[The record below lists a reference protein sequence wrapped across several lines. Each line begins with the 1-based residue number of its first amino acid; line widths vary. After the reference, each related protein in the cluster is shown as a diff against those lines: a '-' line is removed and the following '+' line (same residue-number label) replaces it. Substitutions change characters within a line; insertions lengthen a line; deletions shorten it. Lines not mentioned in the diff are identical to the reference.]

1 MGESIDLATRRVW
14 DLQSVW
20 SQAADAVKQQLGRAR
35 AVGLALG
42 VAAASL
48 STLGAQVMG
57 WQSALG
63 RALDL
68 IAAVCAGLVP
78 LAVSR
83 SGMPALRDWTRLRSV
98 SEALKSE
105 VFICLARVG
114 GYRGQDAAGRLLDRA
129 GRVVADAG
137 DLAYRTR
144 GLVPKQRPLPDVVD
158 VDSYV
163 AVRLVGQVNGY
174 YRPRAALMSRR
185 CAVVRRC
192 ETALAGLAA
201 VLGATASV
209 FGTDGAAVWV
219 ATVTTVTATVTA
231 HAAAARYVYQELE
244 FSRTAA
250 ELEDMLAR
258 REALTA
264 PGDRRDDDDFV
275 ERCELVI
282 SAQNEAWM
290 ARWTAD

>member
-1 MGESIDLATRRVW
+1 MGESIDLAVRRVW
-14 DLQSVW
+14 DLQSAW

-35 AVGLALG
+35 AVGLVLG
-42 VAAASL
+42 IAAASL

-63 RALDL
+63 RALVL

-78 LAVSR
+78 LAVGR

-105 VFICLARVG
+105 VFICLAGVG

-137 DLAYRTR
+137 DLAYRIR
-144 GLVPKQRPLPDVVD
+144 GLAPKQRSLPDVVD

-174 YRPRAALMSRR
+174 YRPRAVLMSRR

-192 ETALAGLAA
+192 EMALAGLAA
-201 VLGATASV
+201 VLGAAASV

-264 PGDRRDDDDFV
+264 PGDTRDDDDFV